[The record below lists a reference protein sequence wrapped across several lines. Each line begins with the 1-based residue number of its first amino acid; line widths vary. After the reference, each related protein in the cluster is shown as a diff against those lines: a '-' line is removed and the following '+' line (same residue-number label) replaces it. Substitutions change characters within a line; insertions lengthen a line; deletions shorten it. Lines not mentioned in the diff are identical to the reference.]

1 MDVELSAL
9 ADRQHGVVSLP
20 QLTELGLSPTAV
32 RSRVQVGRL
41 HRKHRGV
48 YAVGRARLTRE
59 GRWMAAVLAYGPK
72 AVLSHRSAAAHWGLL
87 QDGRATIDITVPV
100 GSIRSRPGIAAHV
113 SSRLYGAQVCVVD
126 SIPSTTVARVLL
138 DLAGEAGAEAL
149 KRAIGQ
155 AETKGLFH
163 LEAVHSVLEL
173 ADGRRGASVLRGVLA
188 ELAAFGRPAGLTES
202 ELEDRFGALCR
213 AAALPAPE
221 AATWLTLS
229 DGSAIKVDFLWR
241 RERVVVE
248 CDGYRFHR
256 GRVAFERDHRRD
268 AQLALL
274 GIETLRFTWGQ
285 VTAEPEHV
293 VRVVAAVLARRR
305 GDTRAEDA

>member
-138 DLAGEAGAEAL
+138 DLAGE
-149 KRAIGQ
+149 
-155 AETKGLFH
+155 
-163 LEAVHSVLEL
+163 
-173 ADGRRGASVLRGVLA
+173 
-188 ELAAFGRPAGLTES
+188 RPA
-202 ELEDRFGALCR
+202 
-213 AAALPAPE
+213 P
-221 AATWLTLS
+221 
-229 DGSAIKVDFLWR
+229 R
-241 RERVVVE
+241 R
-248 CDGYRFHR
+248 
-256 GRVAFERDHRRD
+256 
-268 AQLALL
+268 
-274 GIETLRFTWGQ
+274 
-285 VTAEPEHV
+285 
-293 VRVVAAVLARRR
+293 
-305 GDTRAEDA
+305 